1 LFFVSLGIVGYMW
14 DTLRRI
20 DRVLLI
26 LAAAVM
32 AVIPIEFSIPGI
44 VPAVIGVL
52 IIVRNVMRHRKR
64 LKQEPSQ
71 G

>member
-1 LFFVSLGIVGYMW
+1 MW
-14 DTLRRI
+14 GTLHKI

-44 VPAVIGVL
+44 APAIIGAL
-52 IIVRNVMRHRKR
+52 IVFKNVVRHRRRGKGD
-64 LKQEPSQ
+64 PSQ

>member
-1 LFFVSLGIVGYMW
+1 LFFLSLGIVGYMW
-14 DTLRRI
+14 NVLRTV

-26 LAAAVM
+26 LSAAVM

-44 VPAVIGVL
+44 APVVIGVL
-52 IIVRNVMRHRKR
+52 IVVRNVVRHRRQGKGR
-64 LKQEPSQ
+64 LSQ